1 MLQVERFVNELMSSN
16 CYIVWDDASLRC
28 LVIDPASEKSLRE
41 IEFIESHN
49 LTLDYILLTHEHTDH
64 TWGVNALLDKYD
76 AKVICSQKC
85 KENLPKS
92 GDMYFQLYYD
102 RKDYHYEVRRVD
114 FTCEE
119 QNWEL
124 GWNGKT
130 IKFINTPGHSF
141 GSMCIRLNNM
151 LFSGDTI
158 MQSKPFINKRNGSL
172 ELYKKS
178 IYNILSLIPE
188 NLEVYPGHGD
198 KFPLSVFGNKYTSCE
213 TETRK

>member
-1 MLQVERFVNELMSSN
+1 MLKVERFVNELMSSN
-16 CYIVWDDASLRC
+16 CYIVWDDASLMC

-41 IEFIESHN
+41 IEFMEYHN
-49 LTLDYILLTHEHTDH
+49 LTLDFILLTHEHTDH

-119 QNWEL
+119 LNWEL

-141 GSMCIRLNNM
+141 GSVCIDVQGY
-151 LFSGDTI
+151 LFTGDTI
-158 MQSKPFINKRNGSL
+158 MQTKPYVNKRNGDIETYRQSVSTVL
-172 ELYKKS
+172 S
-178 IYNILSLIPE
+178 IYNTAITI
-188 NLEVYPGHGD
+188 VYPGHGEI
-198 KFPLSVFGNKYTSCE
+198 FLLNKLA
-213 TETRK
+213 KL

>member
-1 MLQVERFVNELMSSN
+1 MIFVNRFINELMSSN
-16 CYIVWDDASLRC
+16 CYIVWDDSSLRC

-119 QNWEL
+119 LNWEL

-141 GSMCIRLNNM
+141 GSVCIDVQGY
-151 LFSGDTI
+151 LFTGDTI
-158 MQSKPFINKRNGSL
+158 MQTKPYINKRNGSL
-172 ELYKKS
+172 ELYTESVKSLKKM
-178 IYNILSLIPE
+178 YDGNGVM
-188 NLEVYPGHGD
+188 VYPGHGEM
-198 KFPLSVFGNKYTSCE
+198 LGL
-213 TETRK
+213 